1 MPVLL
6 SRGHIVTAGEL
17 EFRSFMKP
25 FTASRRD
32 VYLVS
37 R

>member
-6 SRGHIVTAGEL
+6 SRGPIVMVGEL
-17 EFRSFMKP
+17 ELRSFMKP